1 MAQWM
6 GLMAVRSP
14 IQACSGPPKPANAR
28 PFQSKFQHSKEP
40 LAKMHPS
47 EPGRVWPG
55 RVGNVKLARPE
66 DQEEEERRA
75 LAQHGP
81 AHIG

>member
-6 GLMAVRSP
+6 DLMAVRCP

-47 EPGRVWPG
+47 ESG
-55 RVGNVKLARPE
+55 RVGNKKLAKLWDRNDGRWHSMGQP
-66 DQEEEERRA
+66 
-75 LAQHGP
+75 
-81 AHIG
+81 I